1 LIKPEAFL
9 EELNAAGVE
18 FFAGVPDSL
27 LKEFLTLLQASVSG
41 DKHHITASEG
51 AAVALAS
58 GYHLATGKTP
68 LVYMQNSGL
77 GNAVNPLMSLSH
89 CLVYGLP
96 LVLLIGHRGAPNFK
110 DEPQH
115 SAMGAATLA
124 ILDNLAVPYQLLNGD
139 EKDLKAF
146 VQAAVT
152 QANTI
157 SAPVAIVVA
166 AGSFE
171 KAQNVKV
178 SSVESPETETKA
190 SKIKVEATKS
200 DDLRA
205 PIGLNREQ
213 VISALLAKLKGD
225 EAIVASTGF
234 NGRQLYECRLAAKQ
248 NGSGD
253 FLNVG
258 AMGHALPIAVGIAL
272 GKPEP
277 AVICIDGDGALLMHL
292 GSLISAGKSGAA
304 VRHLLINNGA
314 HESVGGQPTG
324 AEQIGFN
331 TIAKLAGY
339 KYSHKL
345 ASDQSLDEALEI
357 FLTAS
362 TPAFLEVAVD
372 LGVKDN
378 LARPSSDFQGSKREF
393 MRFLKGHESG

>member
-9 EELNAAGVE
+9 EELSTAGVE

-27 LKEFLTLLQASVSG
+27 LKEFLTLLQATVPA
-41 DKHHITASEG
+41 DKHHITVSEG

-58 GYHLATGKTP
+58 GYYLATGKTP

-96 LVLLIGHRGAPNFK
+96 LLLLVGHRGAPNAK

-115 SAMGAATLA
+115 AAMGAATLA
-124 ILDNLAVPYQLLNGD
+124 ILDNLAVPYQILSA
-139 EKDLKAF
+139 EQKDLKAF
-146 VQAAVT
+146 VALAVN
-152 QANTI
+152 QANEI

-171 KAQNVKV
+171 KAQIAVA
-178 SSVESPETETKA
+178 ETVPSFGLK
-190 SKIKVEATKS
+190 
-200 DDLRA
+200 RA
-205 PIGLNREQ
+205 DVIG
-213 VISALLAKLKGD
+213 ALLAKVKGN
-225 EAIVASTGF
+225 EAIVASTGY
-234 NGRQLYECRLAAKQ
+234 NGRELYEARLASGQ
-248 NGSGD
+248 SYVGD

-292 GSLISAGKSGAA
+292 GSLVSAGKSGSA

-324 AEQIGFN
+324 AGELDFS
-331 TIAKLAGY
+331 TIARLAGY

-345 ASDQSLDEALEI
+345 DKVEHLDQALEA
-357 FLTAS
+357 FLVAP
-362 TPAFLEVAVD
+362 TPAFLQVSVD

-393 MRFLKGHESG
+393 MRFLRS

>member
-1 LIKPEAFL
+1 LIKPDAFL
-9 EELNAAGVE
+9 QELNSAGVD

-27 LKEFLTLLQASVSG
+27 LKEFLTHLQASVPSHL
-41 DKHHITASEG
+41 HHITASEG

-58 GYHLATGKTP
+58 GYHLATRKTP

-96 LVLLIGHRGAPNFK
+96 LVLLIGHRGAHGVK

-115 SAMGAATLA
+115 EAMGAATLT
-124 ILDNLAVPYQLLNGD
+124 ILDNLAVPYHLLNGD
-139 EKDLKAF
+139 VADLKAF
-146 VQAAVT
+146 VAKVVEEAVS
-152 QANTI
+152 I

-166 AGSFE
+166 AGTFE
-171 KAQNVKV
+171 KAAAAQPAAGASAPPANLKRVDV
-178 SSVESPETETKA
+178 IKA
-190 SKIKVEATKS
+190 LI
-200 DDLRA
+200 
-205 PIGLNREQ
+205 
-213 VISALLAKLKGD
+213 AKLKGN
-225 EAIVASTGF
+225 EPVVASTGY
-234 NGRQLYECRLAAKQ
+234 NGRELYEARLAAKSSSQ
-248 NGSGD
+248 GD

-272 GKPEP
+272 GKASP

-292 GSLISAGKSGAA
+292 GSLISAGKSGAS

-324 AEQIGFN
+324 AENLSFS

-339 KYSHKL
+339 KYSEKMK
-345 ASDQSLDEALEI
+345 AGDNLDKALEA
-357 FLTAS
+357 FLAAP

-372 LGVKDN
+372 LGTKPD
-378 LARPSSDFQGSKREF
+378 LARPSSDFQGSKRDF
-393 MRFLKGHESG
+393 MRFLKGNTSPV